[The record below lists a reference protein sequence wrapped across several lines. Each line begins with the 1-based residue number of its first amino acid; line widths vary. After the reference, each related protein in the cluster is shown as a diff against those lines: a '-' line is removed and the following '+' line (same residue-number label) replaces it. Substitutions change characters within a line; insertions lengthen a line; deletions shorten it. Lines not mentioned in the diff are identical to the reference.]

1 MDLAR
6 QEITSLL
13 TAWRTGD
20 ETALNR
26 LIPVVYDELR
36 RLARAH
42 MARQSAGHTLQTT
55 ALVHEAYIRL
65 LKCRQVRWQDRAHF
79 FAVVA
84 RLMRR
89 ILVDVARSYRYQKRG
104 GGSPT
109 VSLETDLDGGQKHS
123 GLLELDEA
131 LQHLADFDSRK
142 ASVVELKFFGGL
154 TVPEIAEVLQV
165 SQQTVLRDWSLAKSW
180 LRHELRH
187 MS

>member
-1 MDLAR
+1 MVLAR

-26 LIPVVYDELR
+26 LIPLVYDELR

-42 MARQSAGHTLQTT
+42 MARQPAGHTLQTT
-55 ALVHEAYIRL
+55 ALVHEVYLRL
-65 LKCRQVRWQDRAHF
+65 LNCRQVSWQDRAHF

-89 ILVDVARSYRYQKRG
+89 ILVDVARSYGYQKRG
-104 GGSPT
+104 GGRAT
-109 VSLETDLDGGQKHS
+109 VSLEPDMGGGHNDGG
-123 GLLELDEA
+123 LVELDEA
-131 LQHLADFDSRK
+131 LQHLADLDPRK
-142 ASVVELKFFGGL
+142 ANVVELKFFGGL

-187 MS
+187 IT